1 MINKLNRFKEYLRTH
16 LSVFVIFVAV
26 VIALVNYLIYPTF
39 LNKKLDLVEVP
50 IVKQQLKPNTKI
62 EAKHIS
68 STWIALDT
76 IPSAIITD
84 LNEVI
89 GLYTK
94 DQMSLVTGS
103 FFYKEMLVNE
113 QKMISSGYHDLKEG
127 QYVYMLVLAKNYG
140 MKDKV
145 KKGQY
150 VDLYFKA
157 KDRVNDDELLIGK
170 LYEHILVLDT
180 FINQS
185 SIEDHWMLALDEED
199 VKFLIAAESLGEI
212 YPMIS
217 NNSYNDD
224 HLIETDSEVQAIKQY
239 INSKIYQLVI
249 DRDQTEMQ
257 VQY

>member
-1 MINKLNRFKEYLRTH
+1 MINKLNSFKEYLRTH
-16 LSVFVIFVAV
+16 LSVFVIFVAI

-39 LNKKLDLVEVP
+39 LNKKLNLVEVP

-68 STWIALDT
+68 STWVALDT
-76 IPSAIITD
+76 IPSTIITD

-94 DQMSLVTGS
+94 DQMSLVIGS
-103 FFYKEMLVNE
+103 FFYKEMLVND
-113 QKMISSGYHDLKEG
+113 QKMISNGYHDLKEG
-127 QYVYMLVLAKNYG
+127 QYVYMLVLAKNNG
-140 MKDKV
+140 MKEKV
-145 KKGQY
+145 RKGQY

-170 LYEHILVLDT
+170 LYEHVLVLDT
-180 FINQS
+180 FINQN

-224 HLIETDSEVQAIKQY
+224 HLIETDSEMQAIKQY
-239 INSKIYQLVI
+239 INSKIYQLGI
-249 DRDQTEMQ
+249 DNDQIEMQ